1 MPSLRQ
7 VRMAGKRGAPGVNVS
22 QRRKAR
28 RVLVQ
33 ALYQWQMNR
42 TSARLLT
49 AEYTGSG
56 ALDKADRPFFDAVL
70 GRVLASPSQL
80 DELYGDLLDR
90 DQERLDGVE
99 LAILRLGAC
108 ELRHRP
114 DVPARVV
121 IDEYIELAK
130 LFGAEASHKYVNG
143 VLDKL
148 AGRLRPTEMGSEPD
162 G

>member
-1 MPSLRQ
+1 M
-7 VRMAGKRGAPGVNVS
+7 NVS

-42 TSARLLT
+42 TTARLLT

-56 ALDKADRPFFDAVL
+56 ALDKADRPFFDAML

-80 DELYGDLLDR
+80 DELFGDLLDR

-130 LFGAEASHKYVNG
+130 LFGAEASHRYVNG

-148 AGRLRPTEMGSEPD
+148 AGSLRPTEMGREA
-162 G
+162 

>member
-1 MPSLRQ
+1 
-7 VRMAGKRGAPGVNVS
+7 MAEQRRRGAPGVNVS

-42 TSARLLT
+42 TTARLLT

-56 ALDKADRPFFDAVL
+56 ALDKADRPFFDAML
-70 GRVLASPSQL
+70 GKVLASPSQL
-80 DELYGDLLDR
+80 DELFGDLLDR

-148 AGRLRPTEMGSEPD
+148 AGSLRPTEMGRD
-162 G
+162 A

>member
-1 MPSLRQ
+1 MS
-7 VRMAGKRGAPGVNVS
+7 KGAPGVNVR

-42 TSARLLT
+42 TSARVLT
-49 AEYTGSG
+49 AEFTASGS
-56 ALDKADRPFFDAVL
+56 LDKTDQRFFDAML
-70 GRVLASPSQL
+70 GAVLASPSQL
-80 DELYGDLLDR
+80 DELYNALLDR

-148 AGRLRPTEMGSEPD
+148 AGRLRPAEMKMGA
-162 G
+162 

>member
-1 MPSLRQ
+1 
-7 VRMAGKRGAPGVNVS
+7 MAERRSQGSPGVNVS

-28 RVLVQ
+28 RALVQ

-49 AEYTGSG
+49 AEYAGSG
-56 ALDKADRPFFDAVL
+56 ALDKADRPFFDAML

-108 ELRHRP
+108 ELRYRP

-130 LFGAEASHKYVNG
+130 LFGAQASHKYVNG

-148 AGRLRPTEMGSEPD
+148 AGRLRTSEMGS
-162 G
+162 GA

>member
-1 MPSLRQ
+1 M
-7 VRMAGKRGAPGVNVS
+7 G
-22 QRRKAR
+22 
-28 RVLVQ
+28 
-33 ALYQWQMNR
+33 
-42 TSARLLT
+42 T
-49 AEYTGSG
+49 
-56 ALDKADRPFFDAVL
+56 
-70 GRVLASPSQL
+70 
-80 DELYGDLLDR
+80 
-90 DQERLDGVE
+90 
-99 LAILRLGAC
+99 C

-148 AGRLRPTEMGSEPD
+148 AGRLRPTEMGMGSD

>member
-1 MPSLRQ
+1 M
-7 VRMAGKRGAPGVNVS
+7 NVS

-42 TSARLLT
+42 TTARLLT

-56 ALDKADRPFFDAVL
+56 ALDKADRPFFDAML
-70 GRVLASPSQL
+70 SRVLASPSQL
-80 DELYGDLLDR
+80 DELFGDLLDR

-148 AGRLRPTEMGSEPD
+148 AGSLRPTEMGREA
-162 G
+162 